1 MSLLEVSGVSKSF
14 GRLRVL
20 RDISLRIEEGEA
32 IALLGPSGC
41 GKTTLLRVLLGLES
55 PDEGRIEPV
64 LGRAGYLPQ
73 GALLFPWKTVL
84 ENIALP
90 LRIRGADRADTRD
103 EVRRHLPRFGLDGF
117 ENAYP
122 HQLSGGMRQR
132 VALLR
137 AVMTGSP
144 VLVLDEPFG
153 ALDTVTRHRLQTWLA
168 GLIEG
173 LDRSMLFVTHDLEEA
188 VALAERIVV
197 LTDRPASI
205 LGERRIH
212 LSTDERAQRLGRPF
226 TAAREPLL
234 DLIQQEAMKDHD
246 NPV

>member
-14 GRLRVL
+14 GQLRVL

-32 IALLGPSGC
+32 VALLGPSGC
-41 GKTTLLRVLLGLES
+41 GKTTLLRVLLGLET
-55 PDEGRIEPV
+55 PDKGRIEPV

-90 LRIRGADRADTRD
+90 LRIRGADRTSTL
-103 EVRRHLPRFGLDGF
+103 ETVRRHLSSFGLNGF
-117 ENAYP
+117 ETAYP

-144 VLVLDEPFG
+144 VLILDEPFG

-188 VALAERIVV
+188 VALAERVIV
-197 LTDRPASI
+197 LTDRPATV
-205 LGERRIH
+205 LGERAIP
-212 LSTDERAQRLGRPF
+212 LSMTERAQRLGRPF
-226 TAAREPLL
+226 AAARDTLL
-234 DLIQQEAMKDHD
+234 DLIQQEALPHHD
-246 NPV
+246 EPV

>member
-41 GKTTLLRVLLGLES
+41 GKTTLLRVLLGLER
-55 PDEGRIEPV
+55 PDKGRIEPV

-84 ENIALP
+84 DNIGLP
-90 LRIRGADRADTRD
+90 LRIRGTDRASTYAR
-103 EVRRHLPRFGLDGF
+103 VRQQLPQFGLEGF

-188 VALAERIVV
+188 VALAERIIV
-197 LTDRPASI
+197 LTDRPATV
-205 LGERRIH
+205 LGERQVR
-212 LSTDERAQRLGRPF
+212 LSTDERAQRLGRSF
-226 TAAREPLL
+226 TAARDTLL
-234 DLIQQEAMKDHD
+234 GLIQQETT
-246 NPV
+246 

>member
-1 MSLLEVSGVSKSF
+1 MSLLEVSGVAKSF

-20 RDISLRIEEGEA
+20 QDISLRIEEGEA
-32 IALLGPSGC
+32 VALLGPSGC

-55 PDEGRIEPV
+55 PDTGRIEPV

-84 ENIALP
+84 ENIELP
-90 LRIRGADRADTRD
+90 LRIRGASRASTREEIQD
-103 EVRRHLPRFGLDGF
+103 QLPRFGLAGF
-117 ENAYP
+117 ANAYP

-153 ALDTVTRHRLQTWLA
+153 ALDTVTRHRLQMWLA
-168 GLIEG
+168 GLIAG

-188 VALAERIVV
+188 VALSGRVIV
-197 LTDRPASI
+197 LTDRPATV
-205 LGERRIH
+205 LGERRID
-212 LSTDERAQRLGRPF
+212 LSVDQRAQRLGRPF
-226 TAAREPLL
+226 AEARDTLL
-234 DLIQQEAMKDHD
+234 DLIQQEAMSHHD
-246 NPV
+246 ESV